1 MIESSL
7 LPAARCIGPLRANK
21 SDSSG
26 VKYVLRAA
34 LALGLAGVIPLELN
48 VQKST
53 SAGAAWRQGHAP
65 LDDEPTGRSA
75 KLIAPFAA
83 SSYCAGNG
91 ACVEVAPLATGGWA
105 VRDGKQGD
113 AGPVLS
119 FTAGE
124 WAAFVAGI
132 KAGELQ

>member
-1 MIESSL
+1 MIRVRCCQ
-7 LPAARCIGPLRANK
+7 LPTASVRFAVNR
-21 SDSSG
+21 SDSPG
-26 VKYVLRAA
+26 VQEVMCDARWRWRARF
-34 LALGLAGVIPLELN
+34 LLELY

-53 SAGAAWRQGHAP
+53 SAHAAGHHGAAP
-65 LDDEPTGRSA
+65 LDDEPTGRPA
-75 KLIAPFAA
+75 KIIAPFAA